1 MAGQRAKRTSDRA
14 ERAARNLSGFAVLYR
29 SPGSLPDVFLKP
41 RSQVRSLLG
50 APSPRPR
57 RTAKAPAASV
67 ASRAQGVG
75 TARSLWRP
83 NDSTPAFG
91 ATVRPQTARGL
102 VEHGQVDE
110 RALLRVGLPKL
121 VC

>member
-57 RTAKAPAASV
+57 RTTKTPAVSV
-67 ASRAQGVG
+67 ASLGPAQRWGPSVGVG
-75 TARSLWRP
+75 VRRCG
-83 NDSTPAFG
+83 TPKDAG
-91 ATVRPQTARGL
+91 RGSGL
-102 VEHGQVDE
+102 VTKVAG
-110 RALLRVGLPKL
+110 LNGLPGSRS
-121 VC
+121 CSE